1 MVTAR
6 SSCPA
11 DTGTKLRKGKA
22 GSKKGSL
29 GRAGAGRLRSSG
41 DRGSRL

>member
-6 SSCPA
+6 SSCPG

-22 GSKKGSL
+22 GSRKGSL
-29 GRAGAGRLRSSG
+29 GRVVAGRLRSSG
-41 DRGSRL
+41 DRGYRL